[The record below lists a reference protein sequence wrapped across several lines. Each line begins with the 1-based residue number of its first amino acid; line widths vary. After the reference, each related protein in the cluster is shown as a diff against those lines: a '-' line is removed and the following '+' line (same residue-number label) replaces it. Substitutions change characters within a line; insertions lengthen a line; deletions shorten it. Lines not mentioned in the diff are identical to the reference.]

1 MKKPASLVVGLFL
14 IFIAVAQFLRF
25 IFHVTIIADGV
36 EIPVWMSAVAAVFLG
51 ALAFWLLKERNR

>member
-14 IFIAVAQFLRF
+14 SFIAVAQFLRF
-25 IFHVTIIADGV
+25 TFHVIIIADGI
-36 EIPVWMSAVAAVFLG
+36 EIPVWMSSVAAVFLG